1 MGQRYEKAWHK
12 LYYESPR
19 WLQQTIVEEPLGRHA
34 SDLASEAVLL
44 AEINNEPII
53 CATGKN
59 G

>member
-1 MGQRYEKAWHK
+1 MAQRYEKAWHK

-34 SDLASEAVLL
+34 SDLAREAVQL